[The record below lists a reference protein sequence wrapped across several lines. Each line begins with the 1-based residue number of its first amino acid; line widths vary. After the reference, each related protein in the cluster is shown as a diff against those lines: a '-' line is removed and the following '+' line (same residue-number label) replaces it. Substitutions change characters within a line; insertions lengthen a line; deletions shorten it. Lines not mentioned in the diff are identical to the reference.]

1 MRTVKA
7 LAAADKLPKAPP
19 EGYQPLI
26 PQAPDMAE
34 GMSRTKGGD
43 AMV

>member
-7 LAAADKLPKAPP
+7 LAVADKLPKAPP
-19 EGYQPLI
+19 EGYEPLV

-34 GMSRTKGGD
+34 GMTRTKTGD